1 MKKNTEIL
9 IVIGS
14 IFLLIG
20 IIFGIKN
27 KIFDNTIGITSIG
40 NSITYQGNKT
50 YLIKN
55 ASKGKIRLKIKTDE
69 KGIYAINFV
78 NLPSTLELY
87 YDKEYTQ
94 KVKTIYRIYEEAK
107 EETIIIYYKNN
118 GETYKGN
125 ISVNAVKS
133 ERIGSMKNKADT
145 KEDFWSDEYRPYIEN
160 IEFIIDGN
168 FECKELCFDISE
180 GINKVYAKLIKKE
193 ETYTLQIISAIQ
205 IYLPDDSSKL
215 FSNFPKLKNINFKNT
230 NTEYVIDMSYMFA
243 ENTNIENLDL
253 SSFNVKKVE
262 TMEGMFKNCE
272 NLKTIDLSSFTFNET
287 LKYNLI
293 FKNINPSSIIYV
305 KSSIEQAWIFGLNI
319 YIRPGTWTIKNIIVK

>member
-1 MKKNTEIL
+1 M
-9 IVIGS
+9 
-14 IFLLIG
+14 
-20 IIFGIKN
+20 
-27 KIFDNTIGITSIG
+27 
-40 NSITYQGNKT
+40 
-50 YLIKN
+50 
-55 ASKGKIRLKIKTDE
+55 
-69 KGIYAINFV
+69 
-78 NLPSTLELY
+78 
-87 YDKEYTQ
+87 
-94 KVKTIYRIYEEAK
+94 
-107 EETIIIYYKNN
+107 IYYKNN
-118 GETYKGN
+118 GENYHGN
-125 ISVNAVKS
+125 ISINAVKS
-133 ERIGSMKNKADT
+133 DLTGSMQNKAAS
-145 KEDFWSDEYRPYIEN
+145 KEAFWSDEYRPYIEN

-193 ETYTLQIISAIQ
+193 ETYDLQIISDMQ

-293 FKNINPSSIIYV
+293 FKNINPNSIIYV

-319 YIRPGTWTIKNIIVK
+319 YIRPGTWTIKNADDTEISDYSTIRLSNASKFKFVFTSSVCYIKNIGTDYDFIIHFFDHEPNANEFDIASE